1 MMESERDLARFDDAR
16 LVGLAQN
23 GRQEA
28 FAELYDR
35 YFDRI
40 FDFLSRML
48 RNRAEAEDVA
58 QDTFIRA
65 IRSIDRLESGNKFKS
80 WLFTIARNT
89 ALNRIEREKRTRP
102 LVFADDDGEDVEL
115 DLIDADRFGSPDEA
129 AQAEAM
135 AALVWEAAAG
145 LSPKQYSLLDM
156 HLRQGLDSAEIADIL
171 GVTANNGYV
180 MLNRLRNAV
189 EESIGAYI
197 MMREGRRHCPELDA
211 ALTDAG
217 IASISPG
224 ARRLVRRHVA
234 TCDTCQQTQ
243 SEMVSPTA
251 ILGAFVPMQAAP
263 DVKAAILT
271 NVMNEWP
278 SSPASQG
285 DGGSSASQATARI
298 QHPAGAATTRLARE
312 TAWYLTRA
320 FVIGAVLSVAGVIL
334 LLLALLNPFASSD
347 AVVEGPSGATIIFQT
362 ESGAPISGVGLIVE
376 YTPPG
381 ADVPELIPATTDVEG
396 QVDLSENGPGTYVLR
411 IESLPPEYV
420 AADVSQVSGFTV
432 DESEQLD
439 ITGVFRVT
447 DS

>member
-1 MMESERDLARFDDAR
+1 MAMATSERDLTRFEDAQ

-23 GRQEA
+23 GHQEA

-40 FDFLSRML
+40 FDFLSRMM

-102 LVFADDDGEDVEL
+102 LIFADDDGEDVEL
-115 DLIDADRFGSPDEA
+115 DLIDADRFGTPDEA
-129 AQAEAM
+129 AQVEAT

-156 HLRQGLDSAEIADIL
+156 HLRQGLDSAEIADVL

-180 MLNRLRNAV
+180 MLNRLRTAV

-224 ARRLVRRHVA
+224 ARRLVRRHVGSCEA
-234 TCDTCQQTQ
+234 CQKTQ

-251 ILGAFVPMQAAP
+251 ILGAFVPIQAAP
-263 DVKAAILT
+263 DIKAAILS
-271 NVMNEWP
+271 NVMREWP
-278 SSPASQG
+278 GSAVPG
-285 DGGSSASQATARI
+285 DGGASASQVTTRIPTQATA
-298 QHPAGAATTRLARE
+298 GVVKE
-312 TAWYLTRA
+312 TAWYLSRA
-320 FVIGAVLSVAGVIL
+320 FLIGSTLAVAGVIL
-334 LLLALLNPFASSD
+334 LLLALINPFGSSQP
-347 AVVEGPSGATIIFQT
+347 AVAGPAGATIAFQRET
-362 ESGAPISGVGLIVE
+362 GEPIAGVGLIVE
-376 YTPPG
+376 YTRPE
-381 ADVPELIPATTDVEG
+381 ANAPELIPVTTDADG
-396 QVDLSENGPGTYVLR
+396 RIDLSENGAGTYVLR
-411 IESLPPEYV
+411 IDSLPDEYV
-420 AADVSQVSGFTV
+420 AADVSQVSAFTV

-439 ITGVFRVT
+439 ITGVFRII
-447 DS
+447 SN

>member
-1 MMESERDLARFDDAR
+1 MAMATSERDLTRFEDAQ

-23 GRQEA
+23 GHHEA

-40 FDFLSRML
+40 FDFLSRMM

-102 LVFADDDGEDVEL
+102 LIFADDDGEDVDL

-129 AQAEAM
+129 AQAEAT

-156 HLRQGLDSAEIADIL
+156 HLRQGLDSAEIADVL

-211 ALTDAG
+211 ALTEAG

-224 ARRLVRRHVA
+224 ARRLVRRHVSSCEA
-234 TCDTCQQTQ
+234 CRQTQ
-243 SEMVSPTA
+243 SEIVSPTA
-251 ILGAFVPMQAAP
+251 ILGAFVPIQAAP
-263 DVKAAILT
+263 DIKAAILS

-278 SSPASQG
+278 TSIGQG
-285 DGGSSASQATARI
+285 DGGASSTQVTTRI
-298 QHPAGAATTRLARE
+298 PQQAATQVVKE

-320 FVIGAVLSVAGVIL
+320 SLTGAALTAAGVAL
-334 LLLALLNPFASSD
+334 LLVALMNPFGSSNTE
-347 AVVEGPSGATIIFQT
+347 APGPSGATVDFQS
-362 ESGAPISGVGLIVE
+362 ESGAPIAGIDLIVE

-381 ADVPELIPATTDVEG
+381 EEVPELIPVTTNAAG

-411 IESLPPEYV
+411 IDSLPAEFA
-420 AADVSQVSGFTV
+420 AADVSQISAFTV
-432 DESEQLD
+432 GESEQLT
-439 ITGVFRVT
+439 ITGAFRVT
-447 DS
+447 GN

>member
-1 MMESERDLARFDDAR
+1 MAMATSERDLTRFDDAE

-23 GRQEA
+23 GHQEA

-40 FDFLSRML
+40 FDFLSRMM

-89 ALNRIEREKRTRP
+89 ALNRIEREKRSRP

-156 HLRQGLDSAEIADIL
+156 HLRQGLDSAEIADVL

-180 MLNRLRNAV
+180 MLNRLRTAV
-189 EESIGAYI
+189 EESIGAFI

-224 ARRLVRRHVA
+224 ARRLVRRHVGS
-234 TCDTCQQTQ
+234 CEVCQKTQ

-251 ILGAFVPMQAAP
+251 ILGAFVPIEATP
-263 DVKAAILT
+263 DIKAAIFD
-271 NVMNEWP
+271 NVMDEWP
-278 SSPASQG
+278 GNAPTG
-285 DGGSSASQATARI
+285 DGGASASQATTRVPF
-298 QHPAGAATTRLARE
+298 QSTAGIATEA
-312 TAWYLTRA
+312 AWYMTRA
-320 FVIGAVLSVAGVIL
+320 FLIGAALAGAGVVLI
-334 LLLALLNPFASSD
+334 LLALLNPF
-347 AVVEGPSGATIIFQT
+347 GSGAPAVAGPAGATVVFEQ
-362 ESGAPISGVGLIVE
+362 ESGAPIAGVAMIVE
-376 YTPPG
+376 YLPPG
-381 ADVPELIPATTDVEG
+381 AETPELISVTTDSG
-396 QVDLSENGPGTYVLR
+396 GRVDLSENGPGTYVLR
-411 IESLPPEYV
+411 IESLPPEYQ
-420 AADVSQVSGFTV
+420 AADVSQVSAFTV
-432 DESEQLD
+432 EAGEQID
-439 ITGVFRVT
+439 ITGVFRIAGN
-447 DS
+447 

>member
-1 MMESERDLARFDDAR
+1 MAMATSERDLTRFEDAQ

-23 GRQEA
+23 GHQEA

-40 FDFLSRML
+40 FDFLSRMM

-102 LVFADDDGEDVEL
+102 LIFADDDGEDVDL

-129 AQAEAM
+129 AQAEAT

-156 HLRQGLDSAEIADIL
+156 HLRQGLDSAEIADVL

-224 ARRLVRRHVA
+224 ARRLVRRHVSSCEA
-234 TCDTCQQTQ
+234 CQKIQ

-251 ILGAFVPMQAAP
+251 ILGAFVPIQAAP
-263 DVKAAILT
+263 DIKAAILS

-278 SSPASQG
+278 SSLGQG
-285 DGGSSASQATARI
+285 DGGASSTQVTTRI
-298 QHPAGAATTRLARE
+298 PQQAATQVAKE

-320 FVIGAVLSVAGVIL
+320 SLIGAALTVAGVA
-334 LLLALLNPFASSD
+334 LLLAALINPFGSSD
-347 AVVEGPSGATIIFQT
+347 SGAMGPT
-362 ESGAPISGVGLIVE
+362 GANRRFPVGVGR
-376 YTPPG
+376 
-381 ADVPELIPATTDVEG
+381 ADRRNWLDRRIHATRRG
-396 QVDLSENGPGTYVLR
+396 SAGTHSR
-411 IESLPPEYV
+411 
-420 AADVSQVSGFTV
+420 D
-432 DESEQLD
+432 DE
-439 ITGVFRVT
+439 R
-447 DS
+447 

>member
-1 MMESERDLARFDDAR
+1 MAMATSERDLTRFDDAQ

-23 GRQEA
+23 GHQEA

-40 FDFLSRML
+40 FDFLSRMM

-89 ALNRIEREKRTRP
+89 ALNRIEREKRSRP

-156 HLRQGLDSAEIADIL
+156 HLRQGLDSAEIADVL

-180 MLNRLRNAV
+180 MLNRLRAAV

-234 TCDTCQQTQ
+234 ACEVCQEKQA
-243 SEMVSPTA
+243 EMVSPTA
-251 ILGAFVPMQAAP
+251 ILGAFVPVQAGP
-263 DVKAAILT
+263 DIKAAILS

-278 SSPASQG
+278 GNAPVS
-285 DGGSSASQATARI
+285 DGGASAAQVTTRVPVQTI
-298 QHPAGAATTRLARE
+298 PVAATR

-320 FVIGAVLSVAGVIL
+320 FLIGAALATVGVIL
-334 LLLALLNPFASSD
+334 LLLALVNPFGSSETAAS
-347 AVVEGPSGATIIFQT
+347 GPSGATVTFASEAGT
-362 ESGAPISGVGLIVE
+362 PISGVELIVE
-376 YTPPG
+376 YVAPG
-381 ADVPELIPATTDVEG
+381 RDTPELIPVTTDENG
-396 QVDLSENGPGTYVLR
+396 RVDLAENGPGTYVLR
-411 IESLPPEYV
+411 IQSLPPEYQ
-420 AADVSQVSGFTV
+420 AADVSQVSAFTV
-432 DESEQLD
+432 DDGEQLD
-439 ITGVFRVT
+439 ITGVFRIT
-447 DS
+447 SN

>member
-1 MMESERDLARFDDAR
+1 MATSERDLTRFDDAQ

-23 GRQEA
+23 GHQEA

-65 IRSIDRLESGNKFKS
+65 IRSIDRLESGSKFKS

-89 ALNRIEREKRTRP
+89 ALNRIEREKRSRP
-102 LVFADDDGEDVEL
+102 LVFADDDGDDVEL

-129 AQAEAM
+129 AQAEAT

-156 HLRQGLDSAEIADIL
+156 HLRQGLDSAEIADAL

-234 TCDTCQQTQ
+234 SCEACQKTQ

-251 ILGAFVPMQAAP
+251 ILGAFVPVQAAP
-263 DVKAAILT
+263 DIKAAILS
-271 NVMNEWP
+271 NVMQEWP
-278 SSPASQG
+278 SSSTPG
-285 DGGSSASQATARI
+285 DGGASAAQV
-298 QHPAGAATTRLARE
+298 TTRVPIQTMPAVATE

-320 FVIGAVLSVAGVIL
+320 FLIGAVLAAAGVAL
-334 LLLALLNPFASSD
+334 LLLALFNPFATTEVGSP
-347 AVVEGPSGATIIFQT
+347 GPAGATVTFESEAGGPIAGVALII
-362 ESGAPISGVGLIVE
+362 E
-376 YTPPG
+376 YTAPG
-381 ADVPELIPATTDVEG
+381 AQTPELIPLTTDAEG
-396 QVDLSENGPGTYVLR
+396 TIDLADNGPGTYVVR
-411 IESLPPEYV
+411 IDELPPEYA
-420 AADVSQVSGFTV
+420 AADVSRISAFTV
-432 DESEQLD
+432 EEGEQLD
-439 ITGVFRVT
+439 ITGIFRVT
-447 DS
+447 TN

>member
-1 MMESERDLARFDDAR
+1 MAMATSERDLTRFDDAR

-23 GRQEA
+23 GHQEA

-40 FDFLSRML
+40 FDFLSRMM

-102 LVFADDDGEDVEL
+102 LIFADDDGDDVEL
-115 DLIDADRFGSPDEA
+115 DLIDGDRFGSPDEA
-129 AQAEAM
+129 AQAEAT

-156 HLRQGLDSAEIADIL
+156 HLRQGLDSAEIADVL

-180 MLNRLRNAV
+180 MLNRLRTAV

-197 MMREGRRHCPELDA
+197 MMREGRRHCTELDA

-224 ARRLVRRHVA
+224 ARRLVRRHVES
-234 TCDTCQQTQ
+234 CEVCQKTQ

-251 ILGAFVPMQAAP
+251 ILGAFVPVQAAP
-263 DVKAAILT
+263 EVKAAILSD
-271 NVMNEWP
+271 VMNEWP
-278 SSPASQG
+278 GSAGSG
-285 DGGSSASQATARI
+285 DGGASASQATTRVPR
-298 QHPAGAATTRLARE
+298 QAATGTPGA

-320 FVIGAVLSVAGVIL
+320 FLIGAALAAAGVVL
-334 LLLALLNPFASSD
+334 LLLALLNPFATT
-347 AVVEGPSGATIIFQT
+347 VPGEPGPAGATVTFQA
-362 ESGAPISGVGLIVE
+362 ESGAPITGVSLTVE
-376 YTPPG
+376 YTAPG
-381 ADVPELIPATTDVEG
+381 AQTPEVIPVTTDEQG
-396 QVDLSENGPGTYVLR
+396 MVDLSETGPGTYVMR
-411 IESLPPEYV
+411 IDQLPPEYA
-420 AADVSQVSGFTV
+420 AADVSRVSAFAV
-432 DESEQLD
+432 DEGEQLD
-439 ITGVFRVT
+439 ITGVFRVE
-447 DS
+447 SN